1 MTGQARRRSTVPR
14 MRETSL
20 ETGEVDLGLVLAPL
34 AMLPGDPT
42 VRLASGRFVRSTLTP
57 EGPGTIAVA

>member
-1 MTGQARRRSTVPR
+1 

-20 ETGEVDLGLVLAPL
+20 ETGEVDLGLVLAV
-34 AMLPGDPT
+34 LPGDPT

>member
-1 MTGQARRRSTVPR
+1 

-42 VRLASGRFVRSTLTP
+42 ARLASGRFVRSTLTP

>member
-1 MTGQARRRSTVPR
+1 

-42 VRLASGRFVRSTLTP
+42 VRLASGRFVRSTLAP